1 MVFIYGKEDFT
12 YNYYSGS
19 EFKLCKE
26 AVSTEQFG
34 EFTLYIIINIMKL
47 TSISLQI
54 VL

>member
-1 MVFIYGKEDFT
+1 MERRISHIIIIVDPNLI
-12 YNYYSGS
+12 
-19 EFKLCKE
+19 KLCKE

-54 VL
+54 VQ